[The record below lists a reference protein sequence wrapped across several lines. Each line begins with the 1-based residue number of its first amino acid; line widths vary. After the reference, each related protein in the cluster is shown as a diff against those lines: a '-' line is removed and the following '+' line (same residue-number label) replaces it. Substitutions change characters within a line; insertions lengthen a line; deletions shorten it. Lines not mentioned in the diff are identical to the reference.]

1 MNDLILNMIN
11 PSLLTGCE
19 PHAFKALT
27 QSSHKK
33 TVSNL
38 PIIKKKSLSNS

>member
-38 PIIKKKSLSNS
+38 PII